1 MGPYRCA
8 RSPDYRAK
16 MTRRQ
21 AAMPEAADT
30 DSGDPVL
37 QALASRLRLLR
48 ARRAMTRR
56 ALARQ
61 SRVSERYIAQLEA
74 GTGNASLVLLHRI
87 AAALGVPV
95 GVLLQEVAEPPP
107 ELLPVQRLLERLSPA
122 QLAEARHLLAE
133 RFLAVRPDLRR
144 QRIALVGLRGAGK
157 STLGRRLAGRRGV
170 PFHELD
176 REIEREAAVELR
188 EIFEMQGQAAFRR
201 LERAAL
207 DRLLAGPGGMVIA
220 TGGSLVTEPDTYE
233 TLLAHCRVVWIRTS
247 PDEHMRRVVEQGD
260 LRPIRDSRQAMRDLK
275 SILASR
281 ESLYARA
288 DLVLDTSGQDEDR
301 SFRDLLDLLEP

>member
-1 MGPYRCA
+1 
-8 RSPDYRAK
+8 
-16 MTRRQ
+16 
-21 AAMPEAADT
+21 MPEAADT

>member
-1 MGPYRCA
+1 
-8 RSPDYRAK
+8 